1 MIIIP
6 FIHKVKHVPPMQI
19 TMFQLLTIGGTMPW
33 KEDSSLRLEEDIL
46 HPNGIYLQGPPIQRN
61 EMYLCP
67 IDPIKTNLT
76 DFYQWNEIQKGD
88 TETFC
93 WRTVY
98 VTGEANNYRGW
109 LPIPKTETLGA
120 HSFQEIF
127 DIIHT
132 ADIHHTTVI

>member
-1 MIIIP
+1 MFIIP
-6 FIHKVKHVPPMQI
+6 FIHRTKQHSNMTIHIFQI
-19 TMFQLLTIGGTMPW
+19 LTIGGTTLW
-33 KEDSSLRLEEDIL
+33 KENPTASLEVDIL

-76 DFYQWNEIQKGD
+76 DFYQWNEIQKDD

-98 VTGEANNYRGW
+98 VTGETNNYRGW

-132 ADIHHTTVI
+132 ADIHRTAVI